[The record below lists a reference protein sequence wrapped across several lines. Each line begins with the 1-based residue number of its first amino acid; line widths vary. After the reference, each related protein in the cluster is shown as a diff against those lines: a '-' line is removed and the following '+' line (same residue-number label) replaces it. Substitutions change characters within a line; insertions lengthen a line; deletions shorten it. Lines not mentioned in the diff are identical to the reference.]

1 MGSHAARVRSSLD
14 AVLVIVVLVAAAAL
28 VGAGDVAAKRPP
40 DTQPPSVPQGL
51 RTTGATQTTI
61 GMAWNASTDDRRVAG
76 YRLYRQD
83 AAVGTT
89 RSLSYTYEGLRCGTT
104 YALSVEAYDA
114 AGNASYRPE
123 AVAWASTSPCS
134 ADGQPPSTP
143 TGLTRTGSTATSISV
158 SWTGSTDDVAVTG
171 YGRYVG
177 TTLSASGTD
186 TTHTFT
192 GLACETTY
200 TLGVDAYD
208 AAGNRSGRASISAA
222 TAACG
227 QTPPPPPPGAANLWI
242 DTSGGSCTRQA
253 SAVSYSDA
261 QACTSF
267 AAAYGAAASGDVIRI
282 RQGSYGA
289 QFFAGGV
296 GSSQPRGSKTLTFVG
311 EPGNVVRQIHF
322 GSSGLVFDGIRIDAG
337 GTKTS
342 GAAFENSGSSFVFR
356 NGSIGNVV
364 DEKGAMISGPN
375 MVFDNVL
382 FHDVVLVT
390 KGVHLECIM
399 ALWNQGM
406 VIRNSTFRNC
416 GIMDASIGIGD
427 YWSPPPPPYT
437 HVTLENN
444 VFGASRT
451 DRGVCCAAY
460 SLALWA
466 TKVPE
471 GSDYG
476 VLDQWRIVGNHFE
489 TGSGVIVRPRDN
501 GTSVICGNTG
511 SVPSS
516 TWARV
521 CP

>member
-1 MGSHAARVRSSLD
+1 MRFHAARTRLSTDLF
-14 AVLVIVVLVAAAAL
+14 VIALVAAVASLTAA
-28 VGAGDVAAKRPP
+28 GPAAAKRPA

-51 RTTGATQTTI
+51 RITGATQTTI
-61 GMAWNASTDDRRVAG
+61 GMAWDASTDNRGVAG
-76 YRLYRQD
+76 YRLYRD
-83 AAVGTT
+83 NVAIGTT
-89 RSLSYTYEGLRCGTT
+89 RRLSYTYAGLQCGRT
-104 YALSVEAYDA
+104 YSLSVEAYDA
-114 AGNASYRPE
+114 AGNRSYRPQ
-123 AVAWASTSPCS
+123 AVTTATTSSCA
-134 ADGQPPSTP
+134 ADDQPPTTP

-158 SWTGSTDDVAVTG
+158 SWTGSTDDVGVTG

-177 TTLSASGTD
+177 TTLSTGGAG
-186 TTHTFT
+186 TTHTFS
-192 GLACETTY
+192 GLACSTTY

-208 AAGNRSGRASISAA
+208 AAGNRSGRVSISAA
-222 TAACG
+222 TDACG
-227 QTPPPPPPGAANLWI
+227 QTLPPPPDAANLWI
-242 DTSGGSCTRQA
+242 DTNGGSCTRQA
-253 SAVSYSDA
+253 SAGSYSDA

-267 AAAYGAAASGDVIRI
+267 AAAYGAASSGDVIRV
-282 RQGSYGA
+282 RAGSYGA

-296 GSSQPRGSKTLTFVG
+296 GSSQPRGTKALTFVG

-322 GSSGLVFDGIRIDAG
+322 GSSGLVFDGLRIDAG
-337 GTKTS
+337 GAKTS
-342 GAAFENSGSSFVFR
+342 GAAFENSGSSFQFR

-390 KGVHLECIM
+390 NGVHLECIM

-444 VFGASRT
+444 VFGNSRF
-451 DRGVCCAAY
+451 DRGGCCAAY

-466 TKVPE
+466 TKVPS

-476 VLDQWRIVGNHFE
+476 VLDNWRIVGNHFE

>member
-1 MGSHAARVRSSLD
+1 MGLHAARTRLSITVFVTVLLAAVASLT
-14 AVLVIVVLVAAAAL
+14 
-28 VGAGDVAAKRPP
+28 GAGPAAAKRPA

-51 RTTGATQTTI
+51 RITGTTQTTI
-61 GMAWNASTDDRRVAG
+61 GMAWNASTDNRVVAG
-76 YRLYRQD
+76 YRVYRD
-83 AAVGTT
+83 NVAIRTT
-89 RSLSYTYEGLRCGTT
+89 KQLSYTYSSLQCGRT
-104 YALSVEAYDA
+104 YSLSVEAYDA
-114 AGNASYRPE
+114 AGNTSYRQQ

-134 ADGQPPSTP
+134 ADAQPPTTP
-143 TGLTRTGSTATSISV
+143 TGLARTESTATSITV
-158 SWTGSTDDVAVTG
+158 SWTGSTDNVGVTG

-177 TTLSASGTD
+177 ATLSGSGTG
-186 TTHTFT
+186 TTYAFT
-192 GLACETTY
+192 GLTCNTSY

-208 AAGNRSGRASISAA
+208 AAGNRSSRASIGA
-222 TAACG
+222 TTDACG
-227 QTPPPPPPGAANLWI
+227 ETQVQPAPPGAANLWI
-242 DTSGGSCTRQA
+242 DSSGGSCIRQA
-253 SAVSYSDA
+253 SAGSYSDA
-261 QACTSF
+261 QACGSF
-267 AAAYGAAASGDVIRI
+267 AAAYGAAASGDVIRV
-282 RQGSYGA
+282 RAGSYGA

-296 GSSQPRGSKTLTFVG
+296 GSSQPRGTKTLTFIG
-311 EPGNVVRQIHF
+311 EPGNVIRQIHF

-337 GTKTS
+337 ATKTS
-342 GAAFENSGSSFVFR
+342 GAAFENSGASFQFK
-356 NGSIGNVV
+356 NGSIGNVR
-364 DEKGAMISGPN
+364 DEKGAMLNGPN

-390 KGVHLECIM
+390 SGVHLECIM

-437 HVTLENN
+437 QVTLENN
-444 VFGASRT
+444 FFGNSRF
-451 DRGVCCAAY
+451 DGGGCCAAY

-466 TKVPE
+466 TKMPE

-476 VLDQWRIVGNHFE
+476 VLDNWRIVGNHFE

-511 SVPSS
+511 NVPNS